1 MAATAAFTLQL
12 LHYYGESGLLGVET
26 APMMGALID
35 KFDDR
40 YNT

>member
-35 KFDDR
+35 KFDDL